1 MRLPLFIL
9 NPFSALLL
17 IISPCNREKALEE
30 KLHHY
35 TLDQDRKDTVYKN
48 NSVQLS
54 VDLKSDLFISCHYPN
69 FVIQQHSSC
78 ISFTMQI
85 SDLVQC
91 SQPTLCF
98 QMILPVTGLE
108 LTSQSKYTSSP
119 SLILSSARL
128 CPSESHSW
136 GASENRKYF
145 IWNQKLFQQEV
156 TPGNSTLLNLLLTH
170 LVCNC
175 AQQYFI
181 FAYFLQTLKS
191 ECSSFQLFCTVT
203 LNFIKLF
210 GPQYVWNASKDV
222 LAAWTNFATYI
233 WLQGWWHSRWQI
245 LVD

>member
-191 ECSSFQLFCTVT
+191 ECSSFQLFCTAT
-203 LNFIKLF
+203 LNFTQLF
-210 GPQYVWNASKDV
+210 GPQYIWNAYKMCRLPEQNLLLTSDFKVDD
-222 LAAWTNFATYI
+222 
-233 WLQGWWHSRWQI
+233 I
-245 LVD
+245 LDDRSW